1 MYQFPIYYPPGFDLA
16 VARELAFLAE
26 QSYAEFERA
35 ATWTLPPYPGERP
48 APYDG
53 YTRFTANCSPHTLVG
68 KVVYMWKTKRLPGE
82 RELHGLIAERGDGV
96 YLVFRGTDSTGDWLQ
111 DLRMTQTRLRPAMVP
126 KTGLADW
133 SQAALETGVLT
144 IYDTC
149 RECILDKLREYAP
162 PGRAPARRLYITG
175 HSLGAGMAIACL
187 PDVLANT
194 GFTGAHAPVTY
205 TFAGPR
211 VVNRE
216 FALAFRGEGLTAFR
230 VVNTDDVV
238 PTMPPAVPLG
248 STRLTAKLFP
258 KKPLYYHVGT
268 PVHFAV
274 EYPAAPAEQLI
285 LEHHRITTY
294 RAALE

>member
-1 MYQFPIYYPPGFDLA
+1 MYQFPIYYPPAFDLA

-26 QSYAEFERA
+26 QSYAEFEQ
-35 ATWTLPPYPGERP
+35 ATWTLPPYPGARP

-53 YTRFTANCSPHTLVG
+53 YTRFTANTTPRTFVG
-68 KVVYMWKTKRLPGE
+68 LVVYAWKMKKLPSG
-82 RELHGLIAERGDGV
+82 RELHGLIAERGDNV

-126 KTGLADW
+126 KSGRADW
-133 SQAALETGVLT
+133 ESAALETGVLT

-149 RECILDKLREYAP
+149 RESILEKLQGYGP
-162 PGRAPARRLYITG
+162 TRRLFVTG

-187 PDVLANT
+187 PDILANT
-194 GFTGAHAPVTY
+194 PFTGDRAPVTY

-211 VVNRE
+211 VANRD
-216 FALAFRGEGLTAFR
+216 FALAFKAEGLTAFR

-238 PTMPPAVPLG
+238 PTLPPAVPLG
-248 STRLTAKLFP
+248 STRLTARLFP
-258 KKPLYYHVGT
+258 AKPLYYHVGT

-274 EYPAAPAEQLI
+274 EYPVAPAEQLI

-294 RAALE
+294 RAALNE